1 MFTIHLHRIAFVLS
15 VTLILCKSCCF
26 MNNEKENKRIQY
38 IVNLTNKGNK
48 TLSFFLSFFRYQT
61 FNKKLITTRE
71 QVVMYLYM
79 VPSEIKNV
87 NSLQK
92 CKTEILFIQIRKTVL
107 VIFVGEAYRLVDLL
121 IWFYFMIYL
130 W

>member
-1 MFTIHLHRIAFVLS
+1 
-15 VTLILCKSCCF
+15 

-71 QVVMYLYM
+71 HVVMYLYM
-79 VPSEIKNV
+79 VPSEIKND
-87 NSLQK
+87 SLQK
-92 CKTEILFIQIRKTVL
+92 CKTETLFIQIRKTVL
-107 VIFVGEAYRLVDLL
+107 VIFDGEAYRFVDLL
-121 IWFYFMIYL
+121 IWFDFMIYL
-130 W
+130 